1 VRPTMSATRSIK
13 YLAYAI
19 LLFGYLIL
27 SGSVRTSIQ
36 NAATTTF
43 HPWPYVFIIYN
54 LIQILFG
61 VLLGLEQLI
70 RQFRQGGHWYIN
82 VEKAV
87 FLGLP
92 PLALYSIYMLYFGQV
107 IPAIGSGFFMREVM
121 LDTWLQSYA
130 GVVLGY
136 ALATVFQKSEQEIKT

>member
-1 VRPTMSATRSIK
+1 MSVSRAIK

-19 LLFGYLIL
+19 VLFGYLIL
-27 SGSVRTSIQ
+27 SGSVLMSVKI
-36 NAATTTF
+36 ATLYAF
-43 HPWPYVFIIYN
+43 HPWPYYYLTYY

-70 RQFRQGGHWYIN
+70 RQFRQAGYWRIN

-92 PLALYSIYMLYFGQV
+92 SLALYTFYLLYFGQV
-107 IPAIGSGFFMREVM
+107 IIGSGFLMQHLM
-121 LDTWLQSYA
+121 TDTWLQGYA

-136 ALATVFQKSEQEIKT
+136 VLATVFQKSEQEMTVDSLLRG